1 MKEKFKDPKKK
12 KNSQNSFGIQP
23 RNQNLNADQKWVSI
37 VREQLGWGRFSQINK
52 KKSFGR
58 RMLPES
64 EFECRSKSG
73 FVVRKNQGR
82 GRFCQI
88 G

>member
-1 MKEKFKDPKKK
+1 
-12 KNSQNSFGIQP
+12 
-23 RNQNLNADQKWVSI
+23 